1 MTEKYSE
8 ISFYQAYPNS
18 VPPMRADASALG
30 TMPAK
35 AFQYCESMRT
45 ASSFGWYVFPAD
57 TLELRFDGTDTYI
70 RLEDTWKKLT
80 TEYLSGIDD
89 WWNAHVPD
97 GLENLSPPFVSSID
111 VPGYVQIW
119 SGMLMQTNKDWSV
132 LVRPIANTEVSGQF
146 ALFEGVVETDR
157 FCPAPLFI
165 NIRIKTTNDVVCI
178 PYDKPLFQ
186 VQPIH
191 RSCYS
196 KQSMTSVQYHHFSD
210 EDLPIDWDGYRST
223 IKMDVDSTE
232 EETGRYAS
240 AVRRR
245 AKSV

>member
-1 MTEKYSE
+1 MTDSHSE
-8 ISFYQAYPNS
+8 ISFYQAFPNA

-57 TLELRFDGTDTYI
+57 TLELKFDGTDTYI
-70 RLEDTWKKLT
+70 NWEGTWKKLT
-80 TEYLSGIDD
+80 TEHLPGSDK
-89 WWNAHVPD
+89 WWNSYAPD
-97 GLENLSPPFVSSID
+97 ELEYAAPPFVSSID

-119 SGMLMQTNKDWSV
+119 SGMLVQTNKDWSV
-132 LVRPIANTEVSGQF
+132 LVRPIANTEISGQF
-146 ALFEGVVETDR
+146 ALFEGMVETDR

-178 PYDKPLFQ
+178 PFDKPLFQ

-196 KQSMTSVQYHHFSD
+196 KLSMTSVSHSQIS
-210 EDLPIDWDGYRST
+210 EENVSIDWDGYKST
-223 IKMDVDSTE
+223 VKIGADDAE

-240 AVRRR
+240 TVRRR